1 MHPALII
8 LAIIVVLFLTW
19 WFGGWTRARPRPPR
33 WHGGPTSPADAR
45 VATQITEL
53 ATRAEGGEP
62 SEEAQPRRTPLD
74 AEKARL
80 RAAEGGRVRLRGAVV
95 GGELRTEALLAIL
108 IAPRSP
114 GEHAKAARVLVHFFP
129 LPVAVPILRRG
140 LLAVGPGFLP
150 MVRRGFDAC
159 RMSAQLAPV
168 LAAVEPADE
177 GWMLG
182 ALPFADGPSQEAL
195 GRALG
200 RVGGRR
206 SLEAMRLMASE
217 GQAPPWVDEVRA
229 ALHERLAE
237 SGGGLSV
244 STPRGPEGGLSPT
257 STGGLSPP
265 DDPEDG
271 PT

>member
-8 LAIIVVLFLTW
+8 LAIVVALVLAW
-19 WFGGWTRARPRPPR
+19 LLWGWADARPRPPR

-53 ATRAEGGEP
+53 AARAEGGEP
-62 SEEAQPRRTPLD
+62 SVEAEPRRTPLD

-95 GGELRTEALLAIL
+95 GGELRAEALLAIL

-129 LPVAVPILRRG
+129 LPVAVPILKRG
-140 LLAVGPGFLP
+140 LLAIGPGFLP

-159 RMSAQLAPV
+159 RIAEQLGPV

-182 ALPFADGPSQEAL
+182 ALPFADRPSEEAL

-206 SLEAMRLMASE
+206 SLEAMRLMVSE
-217 GQAPPWVDEVRA
+217 GQARPWVGEVRA

-244 STPRGPEGGLSPT
+244 STPSGPEGGLSPT
-257 STGGLSPP
+257 STGGLSPTDDP
-265 DDPEDG
+265 DDAPG
-271 PT
+271 